1 MRALSHCGNWM
12 AALELFTAVHKD
24 PQVVQQPQA
33 LESGLLDLSSALQ
46 KVAASSG
53 LLRVVHFMMVHHLKV
68 RMLLYF
74 YFFKFS
80 AFSRDIRAAILVFQN
95 IEMMDILV
103 CQTNP
108 VVGFNS
114 FLM

>member
-24 PQVVQQPQA
+24 SQVVQQPQA
-33 LESGLLDLSSALQ
+33 LKSGLLALSSALQ

-68 RMLLYF
+68 RTLLYF

-80 AFSRDIRAAILVFQN
+80 AFSRDIRAAILVFQ
-95 IEMMDILV
+95 
-103 CQTNP
+103 T
-108 VVGFNS
+108 
-114 FLM
+114 